1 MTKRYTWLARW
12 WRKSGD
18 NLQRVLTFYV
28 MLPLLALSGIAIGV
42 GLERAA
48 EFQNERLRDDLE
60 LVGRAIR
67 IPISNAMVRQDLDTV
82 QASLDAV
89 FQIGRVY
96 GASVY
101 NTDGALIASAG
112 ITERDLTQ
120 SLVAEQVI
128 LTGEAQDSYR
138 EVAGRDVFSQFVPI
152 QDNGGQIIG
161 FMQLNRRAQDF
172 DNAFADLAQVAWGTW
187 LVLAIATI
195 GILVFGH
202 YRGVGRYLEQ
212 KLEQQRR
219 DQEKMV
225 AIGQVASGV
234 AHELGA
240 PLTVIDARAK
250 KLARLHTEPESQR
263 QLKAIRGQVQ
273 RLTKIVQQLLDF
285 TRTPITAKR
294 QVVLADV
301 INQAYQA
308 VSYEQPEPPIRFS
321 LPAAAESIRAT
332 IDVQRF
338 ELALVNIFRN
348 AMQAATSQVSVVIE
362 KGNQQVLVRVRDDG
376 AGLPQQLQHDDLLQ
390 PFTTTK
396 QVGKGTG
403 LGLALVSYIMAD
415 HQGQVR
421 LRNHPTG
428 GCEVVLTL
436 PTGATDV

>member
-421 LRNHPTG
+421 LRNHPAG

-436 PTGATDV
+436 PTGATNV